1 MNIILTKQTLYN
13 KKYLFPPARTLAP
26 LEHSSAPPACT
37 LAPLAR
43 LRAHVLSPCI
53 EHYVFNFLR
62 AKDLFHKKSNVT

>member
-13 KKYLFPPARTLAP
+13 KKYLFPPA
-26 LEHSSAPPACT
+26 CT

-43 LRAHVLSPCI
+43 LRAHVHSPCI

-62 AKDLFHKKSNVT
+62 AKDLFHKKINVA